1 MIEARIF
8 LGSDFRRRRGVAAR
22 VMWGCAKGME
32 PRCGRQGR
40 LRPGRPRPGSA
51 GNARKAV
58 LAMRPHPSYRHD
70 NFASE
75 LEGRRSAERRT
86 VHGPHCIGRCR
97 QRTMPGAAAGIVE
110 ARSPSGALTAALAT
124 GCHPDGSAP
133 DPCFLGRGSEGCFA
147 RLRPVLS
154 PASSSRSGRSAGRW
168 CPGAARERIA
178 TPRAGTALASRS
190 GVPREHVPHRRGDPP
205 HIRIGD
211 ACQRKSDEGPPARYK
226 PSAGFLA
233 FTLPPRRAVCASR
246 QRRGRA
252 PAART
257 ARYGCV
263 APARSPRAG
272 RRQRSR
278 RRRRRLPG
286 RGR

>member
-1 MIEARIF
+1 
-8 LGSDFRRRRGVAAR
+8 
-22 VMWGCAKGME
+22 
-32 PRCGRQGR
+32 
-40 LRPGRPRPGSA
+40 
-51 GNARKAV
+51 
-58 LAMRPHPSYRHD
+58 MRPHPSYRHD

-75 LEGRRSAERRT
+75 LKGRRSAERRT

-190 GVPREHVPHRRGDPP
+190 GVPREHVPHRRGDPLISELVTHVNKKVTRTGKGVIYFTPLP
-205 HIRIGD
+205 HRFWRRFAVTGAATTGDCKSSPDCWRRQFILSAAVLVRRI
-211 ACQRKSDEGPPARYK
+211 ATLWERLAAYCPPQT
-226 PSAGFLA
+226 GM
-233 FTLPPRRAVCASR
+233 
-246 QRRGRA
+246 A
-252 PAART
+252 PAA
-257 ARYGCV
+257 
-263 APARSPRAG
+263 S
-272 RRQRSR
+272 RSR
-278 RRRRRLPG
+278 KKSLLR
-286 RGR
+286 